1 VPRLLAP
8 EEEEEEEEEVV
19 QAAVGAFAQAR
30 GAKQKTMEV
39 LLEAEPMGVGTE
51 EAESWCCC
59 WVARPEV
66 VGAARAES
74 ADVVVF
80 AHVEQHLLMQR
91 RLRVGCATVRPG
103 GWSVGWCFRARG
115 HC

>member
-8 EEEEEEEEEVV
+8 EEEEEV

-39 LLEAEPMGVGTE
+39 LPEAEPTEVGTE
-51 EAESWCCC
+51 EAGSWCCC
-59 WVARPEV
+59 WVARLEV
-66 VGAARAES
+66 GEVARAES
-74 ADVVVF
+74 AAAVVF
-80 AHVEQHLLMQR
+80 AHVVQQHSSTQK
-91 RLRVGCATVRPG
+91 RLRVGCATGRPG
-103 GWSVGWCFRARG
+103 GWSAGWCFRARG